1 MANVDFIIQRK
12 GGVGK
17 SVTATLLYQALLE
30 AGRTVEG
37 VDTDP
42 SNKSLA
48 GYKALKVTKLHIL
61 NDEEDI
67 DKSLFDALIE
77 SMSELPKDVH
87 VVIDNGSSNFV
98 PLRSY
103 MKTCDI
109 PQVLT
114 EMGHEVK
121 FHVVIAG
128 GPDLENTCS
137 GFKELAVDFPET
149 KLVPWLN
156 PYNGDIAGKDGK
168 SFKSFRVAQ
177 DHAEQIFSTVTIPKC
192 CQTAMFRKDLQR
204 HFSRQQTFAEA
215 MNSPLPIVERHRL
228 KRFWDETKKEIGL
241 AGLV

>member
-1 MANVDFIIQRK
+1 MAYVDFILQRK

-30 AGRTVEG
+30 EGRTVEG

-48 GYKALKVTKLHIL
+48 GYKGLKVTPLHIL

-77 SMSELPKDVH
+77 SIGELPKDAH

-98 PLRSY
+98 ALRSY

-109 PQVLT
+109 TQVLAD
-114 EMGHEVK
+114 MGHEVK

-156 PYNGDIAGKDGK
+156 PYNGDIGKDGN
-168 SFKSFRVAQ
+168 SFKTFKVAKE
-177 DHAEQIFSTVTIPKC
+177 HAGQIFSTVAIPKC
-192 CQTAMFRKDLQR
+192 CQTSMFRKDLQR

-215 MNSPLPIVERHRL
+215 INSPLPIVERHRL

>member
-1 MANVDFIIQRK
+1 MAYVNFIMQRK

-17 SVTATLLYQALLE
+17 SVTATLLYQALLAE
-30 AGRTVEG
+30 GRTVEG

-48 GYKALKVTKLHIL
+48 GYKALKVTRLNIL

-77 SMSELPKDVH
+77 SINELPKDAH

-98 PLRSY
+98 ALRSY

-114 EMGHEVK
+114 DIGHEVK
-121 FHVVIAG
+121 FHIVIAG

-137 GFKELAVDFPET
+137 GFKELAMDFPET

-156 PYNGDIAGKDGK
+156 PYNGEVVKDGN
-168 SFKSFRVAQ
+168 SFKSFKVAK
-177 DHAEQIFSTVTIPKC
+177 DHAGQIFSTVAIPKR
-192 CQTAMFRKDLQR
+192 CQTALFRKDLQR
-204 HFSRQQTFAEA
+204 HFARQQTFNEA
-215 MNSPLPIVERHRL
+215 LNSPLPIVERQRL
-228 KRFWDETKKEIGL
+228 KMFWDEAKKEIAL
-241 AGLV
+241 AGLL